1 MDIVILI
8 VYRVPA
14 HLVVCAAADGHRVPV
29 TAPGGVRGEVP
40 GEGQQGVVA
49 AAEGGEGGQCGQHQ
63 LCARQR
69 PHVTVSRCH
78 AAAAEA
84 RPLLRP
90 ELRGRRSGKVP
101 GAAPRQW
108 RRPSAEMRRIPVTI
122 LFFGSIQHTIKCCK
136 HCFKFLPY
144 CRVELLELL

>member
-1 MDIVILI
+1 MIS

-14 HLVVCAAADGHRVPV
+14 HLVVRAAADGDRVPV
-29 TAPGGVRGEVP
+29 TAPGGVRGEVA
-40 GEGQQGVVA
+40 GEGHQGVEA
-49 AAEGGEGGQCGQHQ
+49 TAEGGEGGQHQ
-63 LCARQR
+63 LCAHQR
-69 PHVTVSRCH
+69 PHVTVSRRH

-122 LFFGSIQHTIKCCK
+122 LFFGSLLQHTIK
-136 HCFKFLPY
+136 FLPF
-144 CRVELLELL
+144 CQVELLELLRFFHRYSDQFLF

>member
-1 MDIVILI
+1 MC
-8 VYRVPA
+8 RAPA
-14 HLVVCAAADGHRVPV
+14 HLVVRAAADGDRVPV
-29 TAPGGVRGEVP
+29 TAPGGVRGEVA
-40 GEGQQGVVA
+40 GEGHQGVEA
-49 AAEGGEGGQCGQHQ
+49 TAEGGEGGQHQ
-63 LCARQR
+63 LCAHQR
-69 PHVTVSRCH
+69 PHVTVSRRH

-122 LFFGSIQHTIKCCK
+122 LFFGSLQHTIKCCK
-136 HCFKFLPY
+136 HCFKFLPF
-144 CRVELLELL
+144 CQVELLELL